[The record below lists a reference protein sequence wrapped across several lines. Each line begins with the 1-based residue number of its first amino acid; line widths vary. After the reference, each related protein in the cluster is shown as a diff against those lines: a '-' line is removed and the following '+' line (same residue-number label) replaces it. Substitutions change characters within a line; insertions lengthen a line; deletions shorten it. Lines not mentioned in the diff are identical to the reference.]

1 MWMLQVA
8 SLSGVVQDTTQI
20 EVTELVLKRT
30 GESLPDGCSL
40 AQQEAANALAEES
53 SPTCRY
59 YKDGELLQGK
69 VLIIWE
75 EG

>member
-8 SLSGVVQDTTQI
+8 SLSGVVQETTQL
-20 EVTELVLKRT
+20 VTELVLKRA
-30 GESLPDGCSL
+30 GEAQPDGRSL

-53 SPTCRY
+53 SPTCKY

-69 VLIIWE
+69 VVIIWE
-75 EG
+75 DG

>member
-8 SLSGVVQDTTQI
+8 SLSGVVQETTQL
-20 EVTELVLKRT
+20 EVTELLLKRA
-30 GESLPDGCSL
+30 GETQPDGRSL

-53 SPTCRY
+53 SPTCKY

-69 VLIIWE
+69 VVIVWE
-75 EG
+75 DG